1 MNVVRYADRPDL
13 RERRFEELTQ
23 PTFPAYMNE
32 NEPGNLYWDR
42 LYTDFPDFQVALVD
56 GDDLLAEA
64 HAISLPWDGS
74 LEDLPSGWDEGF
86 VRGMTSDRPHTALM
100 AIAISVA
107 PSQQGRQL
115 SSRMIQ
121 TFTDNARA
129 AGLTNGVIAP
139 VRPTWKERYPL
150 IPIETYVEW
159 RRPDGSHF
167 DPWIRVHELVGGEII
182 AAAPQ
187 SMIIR
192 GSAAEWAEWTG
203 MAFPG
208 DGEYV
213 FPGCLATLRR
223 RGRHRHARRA
233 ERLDAAPRGVGRVC
247 LALRRGDQREGSVKQ
262 TRAPPPS
269 RFSAQIRPPW
279 ASTRPRAIASPS
291 PAPRDERD

>member
-13 RERRFEELTQ
+13 MERRYEELTK
-23 PTFPAYMNE
+23 PTFPEYMNN
-32 NEPGNLYWDR
+32 NEPGNLYWGR

-64 HAISLPWDGS
+64 HAVSLPWDGTPK
-74 LEDLPSGWDEGF
+74 DLPSGWDEGF

-115 SSRMIQ
+115 SSRMIR

-150 IPIETYVEW
+150 IPIGTYIEW
-159 RRPDGSHF
+159 RREDGTHF
-167 DPWIRVHELVGGEII
+167 DPWLRIHERVGGEIV
-182 AAAPQ
+182 AAAPR
-187 SMIIR
+187 SMVIQAPA
-192 GSAAEWAEWTG
+192 SDWHEWTD
-203 MAFPG
+203 MAFPS

-213 FPGCLATLRR
+213 FPGGLSTLVVED
-223 RGRHRHARRA
+223 GIGTHVEPNVWMLHT
-233 ERLDAAPRGVGRVC
+233 V
-247 LALRRGDQREGSVKQ
+247 
-262 TRAPPPS
+262 
-269 RFSAQIRPPW
+269 
-279 ASTRPRAIASPS
+279 
-291 PAPRDERD
+291 